1 MHTQHIISAGTDLS
15 QAKKALIMIHG
26 RGGNAENMLSLAQS
40 LHVKDY
46 ALLAPQATHN
56 TWYPYSFMMPPSQNE
71 PWLSS
76 ALETVKEAVDKV
88 VKLGVE
94 RENIYF
100 TGFSQGACLTLEF
113 IARNAT
119 RWGGVVAFSG
129 GLIGDKIYTENYQG
143 DFHET
148 PVLIS
153 SSNPDP
159 HIPLE
164 RVHASTEIL
173 KNMHAKVTEQIYD
186 NKGHFISQDEIDRA
200 NEIIFI

>member
-1 MHTQHIISAGTDLS
+1 MHIQNLISAGTELNN
-15 QAKKALIMIHG
+15 AKKVLIMIHG
-26 RGGNAENMLSLAQS
+26 RGGSAEDMLSLAQS

-56 TWYPYSFMMPPSQNE
+56 TWYPYSFMMPPSRNE

-76 ALETVKEAVDKV
+76 ALEILRQAVD
-88 VKLGVE
+88 GVIQE
-94 RENIYF
+94 GIDTENIYF

-113 IARNAT
+113 LARNGAK
-119 RWGGVVAFSG
+119 WGGAAAFSG
-129 GLIGDKIYTENYQG
+129 GFIGDKIYKENYQG
-143 DFHET
+143 NFDKT
-148 PVLIS
+148 PLFIS

-164 RVHASTEIL
+164 RVYDSIEIL
-173 KNMHAKVTEQIYD
+173 MDMQAEVTEKIYD

-200 NEIIFI
+200 NKIVFI